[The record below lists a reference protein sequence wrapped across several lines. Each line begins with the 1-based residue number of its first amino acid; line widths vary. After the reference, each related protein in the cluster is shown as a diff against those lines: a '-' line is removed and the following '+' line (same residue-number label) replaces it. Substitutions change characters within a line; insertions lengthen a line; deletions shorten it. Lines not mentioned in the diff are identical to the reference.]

1 MNYGEEYALWYL
13 RLNGF
18 FPISNFVIHK
28 SGEITH
34 SSDCDVLAI
43 RTPNVFEEIG
53 GQEGDWDDWLRDR
66 FDFAKTIGI
75 ICEVKTGDYEK
86 DKLFRKENVHYCVGR
101 LGFVSQQYIGEISDR
116 LDEQAIIDLD
126 SHYQIGKLLVANNG
140 AQTER
145 YSYIDLGSIIAFLER
160 RIERYPEEKYRD
172 RMFFS
177 SILFQSVIDRV
188 ALKRDDTIERK
199 RLTTSG

>member
-1 MNYGEEYALWYL
+1 MNYAEEYALWYL

-28 SGEITH
+28 SGGIRH

-53 GQEGDWDDWLRDR
+53 GQEDDWDDWLSDR
-66 FDFAKTIGI
+66 FDLNKTIGV
-75 ICEVKTGDYEK
+75 ICEVKTGKYEK
-86 DKLFRKENVHYCVGR
+86 DKVFGKNNVEYCIAR
-101 LGFVSQQYIGEISDR
+101 LGFVPRQFIGKFLDR
-116 LDEQAIIDLD
+116 FDELRIIDLND
-126 SHYQIGKLLVANNG
+126 QYQIGKVLIAKDG
-140 AQTER
+140 AETNR
-145 YSYIDLGSIIAFLER
+145 YSYLDLSSVISFLDR
-160 RIERYPEEKYRD
+160 RVEKYPQEKYRD

-188 ALKRDDTIERK
+188 SLGREFDNKLKD
-199 RLTTSG
+199 G

>member
-28 SGEITH
+28 SSEISY

-53 GQEGDWDDWLRDR
+53 GQKDDWDDWLRDR
-66 FDFAKTIGI
+66 FDLNKTIGV
-75 ICEVKTGDYEK
+75 ICEVKTGKYEK
-86 DKLFRKENVHYCVGR
+86 DKVFRKNNVQYCIGR
-101 LGFVSQQYIGEISDR
+101 LGFVPQQFIGEFLDR
-116 LDEQAIIDLD
+116 FDELRVIDLND
-126 SHYQIGKLLVANNG
+126 QYQIGKVLIANNG
-140 AQTER
+140 SETDR
-145 YSYIDLGSIIAFLER
+145 YSYLDLCSVISFLDR
-160 RIERYPEEKYRD
+160 RVKRYPEEKYRD

-177 SILFQSVIDRV
+177 SIIFQSVIDRV
-188 ALKRDDTIERK
+188 SLKREFDNRQ
-199 RLTTSG
+199 

>member
-28 SGEITH
+28 SGEIAH

-53 GQEGDWDDWLRDR
+53 GQETDWDGLLRDR
-66 FDFAKTIGI
+66 FDFEKTIGI
-75 ICEVKTGDYEK
+75 ICEVKTGKYEEG
-86 DKLFRKENVHYCVGR
+86 KLFAKKNVAYCVGR
-101 LGFVSQQYIGEISDR
+101 LGFLPYQSIEKILEP
-116 LDEQAIIDLD
+116 LDNQAIFSLN
-126 SHYQIGKLLVANNG
+126 SNYQIGKLLIANKG
-140 AQTER
+140 SQSDR
-145 YSYIDLGSIIAFLER
+145 YVFIDLGSIISFLNKRVEK
-160 RIERYPEEKYRD
+160 YPEDKFRD

-177 SILFQSVIDRV
+177 SVLFQSVIDRV
-188 ALKRDDTIERK
+188 ALKRENESIKEGT
-199 RLTTSG
+199 

>member
-28 SGEITH
+28 SGEISH

-53 GQEGDWDDWLRDR
+53 GQRDDWDDWLRDR
-66 FDFAKTIGI
+66 FDLNKTIGV
-75 ICEVKTGDYEK
+75 ICEVKTGQYEK
-86 DKLFRKENVHYCVGR
+86 DKLFRKDNVRYCIGR
-101 LGFVSQQYIGEISDR
+101 LGFVPEQVIGGF
-116 LDEQAIIDLD
+116 LDQFDGRRVIDLND
-126 SHYQIGKLLVANNG
+126 QYQIGKVLIANEG
-140 AQTER
+140 SETDW
-145 YSYIDLGSIIAFLER
+145 YSYLDLSSVISFLDR
-160 RIERYPEEKYRD
+160 RIEKYPEDKYRD

-177 SILFQSVIDRV
+177 SILFQSAIDRV
-188 ALKRDDTIERK
+188 SLKRKFDNKPKDA
-199 RLTTSG
+199 

>member
-28 SGEITH
+28 SGEISN

-43 RTPNVFEEIG
+43 RFPNVFEEVG
-53 GQEGDWDDWLRDR
+53 GQENDWDDWLRGR
-66 FDFAKTIGI
+66 FNFDKIIGI
-75 ICEVKTGDYEK
+75 ICEVKTGGYEK
-86 DKLFRKENVHYCVGR
+86 NKLFRKNNVQYCVGR
-101 LGFVSQQYIGEISDR
+101 LGFVPQRHIGEVSNQFDG
-116 LDEQAIIDLD
+116 QQIIDLN
-126 SHYQIGKLLVANNG
+126 SQYQLGKLLIANNG
-140 AQTER
+140 SETER
-145 YSYIDLGSIIAFLER
+145 YFYIDLGSIISFLDR

-177 SILFQSVIDRV
+177 SILFQSMIDRV
-188 ALKRDDTIERK
+188 ALKREHDNSTE
-199 RLTTSG
+199 GA

>member
-1 MNYGEEYALWYL
+1 MNYGEEYAFWYL

-28 SGEITH
+28 SDEISH

-53 GQEGDWDDWLRDR
+53 GQKDDWDDWLRDR
-66 FDFAKTIGI
+66 FDLNKTIGV
-75 ICEVKTGDYEK
+75 ICEVKTGKYEK
-86 DKLFRKENVHYCVGR
+86 DKIFRKNNVQYCIGR
-101 LGFVSQQYIGEISDR
+101 LGFVPQQFIKDFLDR
-116 LDEQAIIDLD
+116 FDELKVIDLND
-126 SHYQIGKLLVANNG
+126 QYQIGKVLIANDG
-140 AQTER
+140 SETDR
-145 YSYIDLGSIIAFLER
+145 YSYLDLGSVISFLVR
-160 RIERYPEEKYRD
+160 RVEKYPEKKYRD

-188 ALKRDDTIERK
+188 SLKREFDNKLKDT
-199 RLTTSG
+199 